1 MFFFSPA
8 LGRPWAEIFLYKTG
22 VLGFAEGRR
31 EGKICQSHPENFLH
45 QPVNICHL
53 SKKEDPATI

>member
-22 VLGFAEGRR
+22 VLGFAEG
-31 EGKICQSHPENFLH
+31 EVGKEN
-45 QPVNICHL
+45 L
-53 SKKEDPATI
+53 SKQSREFFTSTRQYLSFI